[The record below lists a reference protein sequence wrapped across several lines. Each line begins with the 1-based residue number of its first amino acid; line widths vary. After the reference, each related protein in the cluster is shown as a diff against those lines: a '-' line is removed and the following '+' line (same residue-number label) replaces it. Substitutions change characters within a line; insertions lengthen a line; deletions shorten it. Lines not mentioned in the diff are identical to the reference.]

1 LKPKIKLVAKY
12 SSQGIQMA
20 AIIVS
25 FAFLGD
31 YLDSYFSSKNA
42 YWTAGL
48 LVLGVFVSLY
58 LVIKSALKNE

>member
-1 LKPKIKLVAKY
+1 MKPKTKLVARY

-20 AIIVS
+20 AIIIA
-25 FAFLGD
+25 FGFLGD
-31 YLDSYFSSKNA
+31 YLDSYFRSKNA

-48 LVLGVFVSLY
+48 LLLGVLVSLY

>member
-1 LKPKIKLVAKY
+1 
-12 SSQGIQMA
+12 MA

>member
-20 AIIVS
+20 AIIS
-25 FAFLGD
+25 AFGFLGD
-31 YLDSYFSSKNA
+31 YLDRHFNSKNA

-48 LVLGVFVSLY
+48 LVLGVFISLY
-58 LVIKSALKNE
+58 LVIKLALKNE